1 MTRLSLFVAEAPPWL
16 VIAFWFAVFSAVA
29 VTARWCVKRFAS
41 DERRTELA
49 EHSNKLIGALG
60 ATFAFLVGF
69 SISISWT
76 NVGDGQRAVEDQAA
90 YAQQLAWSIRSMQ
103 DDTMSSTLM
112 ADLETYLSALS
123 TQDSYVLAR
132 GAGERLPSAQALDT
146 LADAIHA
153 YAFSME
159 PPGPEASMLVTNVQS
174 LATGEAGIAAISQRQ
189 LPLLLAVLLV
199 MSGAAMA
206 AAVGI
211 GAATVRRPY
220 LLLVWC
226 FVSALAMSVAF
237 LLNHPFAGSLAVDFG
252 PVTVV
257 ADSLADG

>member
-1 MTRLSLFVAEAPPWL
+1 MNGLSLLVAEAPSWL

-29 VTARWCVKRFAS
+29 VTARWCVTRLAS
-41 DERRTELA
+41 DERRKELA

-90 YAQQLAWSIRSMQ
+90 YAQQLAWSVRSMQ
-103 DDTMSSTLM
+103 DDTMSGMLM
-112 ADLETYLSALS
+112 ADLEAYLTALA
-123 TQDSYVLAR
+123 TQDADALAR
-132 GAGERLPSAQALDT
+132 GTGESLPSAQSLDT
-146 LADAIHA
+146 LADAVHS
-153 YAFSME
+153 YAFAMQS
-159 PPGPEASMLVTNVQS
+159 PGPEASMLVTNVQS
-174 LATGEAGIAAISQRQ
+174 LAMGEAGISAISQRQ

-199 MSGAAMA
+199 MSGTAMA

-237 LLNHPFAGSLAVDFG
+237 LLNHPFAGSLSVDFG
-252 PVTVV
+252 PVMVV
-257 ADSLADG
+257 ADSLAAE